1 VNHYTTEMR
10 PRIAITAGDPAG
22 IGPEI
27 AEKAARDARVRELC
41 EPIVYPSQSDERIVA
56 GRVSAAGGRAAHD
69 AIVRAVT
76 DARAGHIDAIAT
88 APISKHA
95 FALAGFPWKGHT
107 DLLAHLC
114 GVKRYAMLFH
124 SPKLVVVLATVH
136 VPLAEVARLLTV
148 DILTDVIAL
157 TAESMP
163 QFGVARPRIAVA
175 GLNPHAGE
183 EGVLGSEDRAVIKP
197 AVERSRMTGIDVSG
211 PWPGDTVFLRAS
223 RGEFDVV
230 VACYHDQG
238 LIPVK
243 LLGFGQAVNVT
254 IGLPIIRTSVDH
266 GTAFDIAGQ
275 NVADPAS
282 LVEAVLLAAKLVVN
296 TEVMP
301 GGSPP

>member
-1 VNHYTTEMR
+1 VH
-10 PRIAITAGDPAG
+10 PRVAITAGDPAG
-22 IGPEI
+22 VGPEI
-27 AEKAARDARVRELC
+27 AEKAARDQRVRDVC
-41 EPIVYPSQSDERIVA
+41 EPVVYPSQSDERIVA
-56 GRVSAAGGRAAHD
+56 GRVSAAGGRAAYN

-76 DARAGHIDAIAT
+76 DARAGHVDAIAT

-136 VPLAEVARLLTV
+136 VPLADVPRLLTV
-148 DILTDVIAL
+148 DMFADVIAL

-197 AVERSRMTGIDVSG
+197 AVERSRTAGLDVSG
-211 PWPGDTVFLRAS
+211 PWPGDSVFLRAS

-266 GTAFDIAGQ
+266 GTAFDIAGR
-275 NVADPAS
+275 NVADAAS
-282 LVEAVLLAAKLVVN
+282 LVEAVLLAAQLAVN
-296 TEVMP
+296 NRVRAKV
-301 GGSPP
+301 SPP

>member
-1 VNHYTTEMR
+1 MR
-10 PRIAITAGDPAG
+10 PRVAITAGDPAG

-27 AEKAARDARVRELC
+27 AEKAARDSRVREVC

-76 DARAGHIDAIAT
+76 DARAGHVDAIAT

-114 GVKRYAMLFH
+114 GVKRYAMMFH

-136 VPLAEVARLLTV
+136 VPLAEVSRLLTV
-148 DILTDVIAL
+148 DMLTDLIAL

-163 QFGVARPRIAVA
+163 QFGVARPRVAVA

-275 NVADPAS
+275 NVADPGS

-296 TEVMP
+296 TEVRP

>member
-1 VNHYTTEMR
+1 MR
-10 PRIAITAGDPAG
+10 PRVAITAGDPAG

-27 AEKAARDARVRELC
+27 AEKAARDSRVRDVC

-56 GRVSAAGGRAAHD
+56 GRVSAAGGRAAYN

-76 DARAGHIDAIAT
+76 DARAGHVDAIAT

-136 VPLAEVARLLTV
+136 VPLSEVARLLTV
-148 DILTDVIAL
+148 DLLTDVIAL
-157 TAESMP
+157 TDESMP

-296 TEVMP
+296 AEVRP
-301 GGSPP
+301 RESPP